1 MDFSSMYSIHNCNLE
16 MYAREM
22 GKIINL
28 RSRCLDGHFKNC
40 KDMTLVMFNPSFNF
54 ICNFKT
60 LNTCLLLG
68 ADTITLAW
76 HCQYITAC
84 SQNQSILCIIL
95 WNKMACALIFTFAT
109 CISSKSLPLN
119 RVIPLSILM
128 LPKSVRNE
136 KGVCKLPKSLS

>member
-1 MDFSSMYSIHNCNLE
+1 MYSKHNCNLE

-28 RSRCLDGHFKNC
+28 RSRSGCLDGHFTNC
-40 KDMTLVMFNPSFNF
+40 KGMTLEIMFNPCFNF
-54 ICNFKT
+54 ICSLKT
-60 LNTCLLLG
+60 LNTCLLLR
-68 ADTITLAW
+68 ADTTTLAW

-95 WNKMACALIFTFAT
+95 WHKMACAVIFTFVT
-109 CISSKSLPLN
+109 CISSKSLPLI

-128 LPKSVRNE
+128 VAKVSKEWKRSV
-136 KGVCKLPKSLS
+136 